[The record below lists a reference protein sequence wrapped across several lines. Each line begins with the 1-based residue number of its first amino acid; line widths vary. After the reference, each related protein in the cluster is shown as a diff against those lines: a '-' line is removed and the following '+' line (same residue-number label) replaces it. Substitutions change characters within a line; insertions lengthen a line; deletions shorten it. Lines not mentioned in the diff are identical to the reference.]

1 MSERNVLL
9 KRRVPSQRR
18 GRDIPT
24 DPFDTSGLLS
34 ALLPSA
40 ADDYAISS
48 RLPHE
53 HYLPGAMS
61 HSGASLRRRQSES
74 SHRRRRSDHQQAYA
88 YADDP
93 FTTTSSDE
101 HEAQQSYRV
110 GFDVPPSPP
119 MVHSGNRRERRP
131 TEWEIEERLRWR
143 QELEDDALRGGGG
156 ERDLPYHH
164 HRRDYSSHEHQPYPP
179 LGSSPLDPSPSQAED
194 LPRCDIIRLISI
206 PPRYTTPRTT
216 TATPTA
222 ATRMTPSSMAATL
235 DGPTAATHGMLPTGR
250 TIRTRRLRSTGGG
263 STTSSPGRRPC
274 RPVELGRG
282 ARVVDDRLFR
292 RWREEASRMPE
303 QVATNE
309 PASES
314 FFPDSAKFLFDA

>member
-179 LGSSPLDPSPSQAED
+179 GFIPARPIAITGEGSSSVRYHPAHLHPAPLYDSEDYYSYPHRRDPYDPVVHGGDPRRPYGGDTRYAVDRAYDSDPSSSFDRWREYDEFARSSPLSSSRA
-194 LPRCDIIRLISI
+194 
-206 PPRYTTPRTT
+206 RTW
-216 TATPTA
+216 
-222 ATRMTPSSMAATL
+222 
-235 DGPTAATHGMLPTGR
+235 GPG
-250 TIRTRRLRSTGGG
+250 
-263 STTSSPGRRPC
+263 GRRPPLP
-274 RPVELGRG
+274 PVAGGGEPY
-282 ARVVDDRLFR
+282 AR
-292 RWREEASRMPE
+292 AGGY
-303 QVATNE
+303 
-309 PASES
+309 
-314 FFPDSAKFLFDA
+314 